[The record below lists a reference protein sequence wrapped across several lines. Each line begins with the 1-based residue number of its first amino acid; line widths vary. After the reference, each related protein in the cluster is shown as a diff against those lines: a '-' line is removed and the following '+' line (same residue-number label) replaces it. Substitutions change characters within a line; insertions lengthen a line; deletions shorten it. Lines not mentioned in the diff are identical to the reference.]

1 MTAQPHNRITALCA
15 LFTLLFSSCTVVK
28 NYYILDGESVTLE
41 SLKAAR
47 KVTLDGDGAGEEV
60 LLTYDPAPPLHI
72 RQARLVKPATDY
84 DPTNMDTFPVY
95 EDVHTVAAPLSTR
108 QIDRVAIWCT
118 DTATYVADITEQH
131 WGRHYFQLKS
141 DTYIRDVK
149 TGKKY
154 YVLSHEPFQL
164 NQSYFMQAP
173 PGQYN
178 CTVAVFPPLPRTCTV
193 IDIME
198 SDVTDKVKGAPGWGG
213 GIKLRNVSVA
223 RLQANQYITRYQAVK
238 VVE

>member
-1 MTAQPHNRITALCA
+1 MRFRYFTALVSPFA
-15 LFTLLFSSCTVVK
+15 FLLASCTVVK
-28 NYYILDGESVTLE
+28 NYYILDGESISLETLN
-41 SLKAAR
+41 AAR
-47 KVTLDGDGAGEEV
+47 KATPPHYGEEN

-72 RQARLVKPATDY
+72 RQARLVKPATNY
-84 DPTNMDTFPVY
+84 DPTDSETFPVY
-95 EDVHTVAAPLSTR
+95 EDVHTVAEPLSSRT
-108 QIDRVAIWCT
+108 IDHVAIWCP

-131 WGRHYFQLKS
+131 WGRHYYQLKS

-149 TGKKY
+149 TGKRY
-154 YVLSHEPFQL
+154 YVISHEPFVL
-164 NQSYFMQAP
+164 NQSYFLQAP

-198 SDVTDKVKGAPGWGG
+198 GDVTDVVKGAPGWGG
-213 GIKLRNVSVA
+213 GVKLRNVSVA
-223 RLQANQYITRYQAVK
+223 RLQANQYITEFKPVK